1 MGEHQRDKTMVSSCL
16 RVTYAMTEAEKSSCP
31 PFPSGFFRCLW
42 PNVCQHGGAP
52 YSNAKPM
59 LQVSTLLQWPKG
71 LEFPSM
77 KSVTYLKTCLVWV
90 LVFISPAQLDL
101 MLHLLWLT
109 SATAFKSPPLK
120 EDYGMCCTHHGILT
134 HQSVRNQYS
143 PCQYFSTHP

>member
-1 MGEHQRDKTMVSSCL
+1 MSKGHVCHDRSREVFMPSLSIRLLPLSVAKCVPAWRCSLQQCQAHASS
-16 RVTYAMTEAEKSSCP
+16 
-31 PFPSGFFRCLW
+31 
-42 PNVCQHGGAP
+42 QH
-52 YSNAKPM
+52 
-59 LQVSTLLQWPKG
+59 LLQWPKG
-71 LEFPSM
+71 LELPSM

-90 LVFISPAQLDL
+90 LVFISPAQLHL